1 MREVNS
7 LENIDKTIDIICD
20 WIQEEAKTPSHYR
33 EDDTM
38 PKTIKALAEL
48 VSARAR
54 INIIQILLWK
64 LSRKFYR
71 K

>member
-1 MREVNS
+1 MNS
-7 LENIDKTIDIICD
+7 LENIDKTIDAICD
-20 WIQEEAKTPSHYR
+20 WIQEEAKDTSSYR
-33 EDDTM
+33 EADTM